1 MTLAALRSSDP
12 SRLGSYELIG
22 RLGSGGQGVVYL
34 GRGQAGERVAIK
46 VLHGEVDEAF
56 LFRELSMA
64 RQVAPFC
71 TAQILDTG
79 VSGDTL
85 YVVSEY
91 IDGRSL
97 SDVVD
102 NDGPR
107 TGGALQRLA
116 IGTVTALAAIHQAG
130 IVHRDFKPGNVLLGP
145 DGPRVIDFGI
155 ARGLNMTVTAGEIRG
170 TPAYMAPEQMN
181 GQPAGTAADMF
192 AWGAT
197 MLYAA
202 TGDSPFGSDTLP
214 AVIQRVLYTEP
225 DVSLLPDGLRD
236 VVTACLSK
244 EPTGRPAAQGVLI
257 RLLGHTTTAPTD
269 TLREGTVL
277 SAGDAYLRTRTAHQ
291 PAPPRP
297 TPGADPSPGERR
309 RRGPARIA
317 VAAGAVL
324 LVGVAAAMAF
334 VISRAS
340 PSTPSSSPAAVSSIS
355 SISATTSS
363 PSASVSAASNPGSVI
378 PAAMGGVWSGIGY
391 QPTSATHPTYSII
404 MTLQGGGTTGST
416 QYPSLGCQGQLTLVP
431 GSSGGVILLDEHIT
445 NGPCTTSGQF
455 TVQLSG
461 GALSFTYQPDKAS
474 APASNGTLH
483 E

>member
-1 MTLAALRSSDP
+1 MTLAALRPGDP
-12 SRLGSYELIG
+12 SQLGSYELIG

-64 RQVAPFC
+64 RRVAPFC
-71 TAQILDTG
+71 TAQILETG
-79 VSGDTL
+79 VSGDTPF
-85 YVVSEY
+85 VVSEY

-170 TPAYMAPEQMN
+170 TPAYMAPEQMS

-225 DVSLLPDGLRD
+225 DVSTLPDGLRD

-244 EPTGRPAAQGVLI
+244 EPAARPGAQDVLI
-257 RLLGHTTTAPTD
+257 RLLGHTPAAPAD
-269 TLREGTVL
+269 ALREGTVL
-277 SAGDAYLRTRTAHQ
+277 SAGDAYSRTRTAHQ

-297 TPGADPSPGERR
+297 TPGTDPSPGGRR
-309 RRGPARIA
+309 PRGPARIA

-324 LVGVAAAMAF
+324 VVGVAAAVAF
-334 VISRAS
+334 VVSRAS
-340 PSTPSSSPAAVSSIS
+340 SSPTSSSPAVVSSIP
-355 SISATTSS
+355 ATTFSPSSS
-363 PSASVSAASNPGSVI
+363 PSASVVSSPGSVI

-416 QYPSLGCQGQLTLVP
+416 LYRSLGCQGQLTLVP

-445 NGPCTTSGQF
+445 SGRCTGSGQF

-461 GALSFTYQPDKAS
+461 GALTFTYKPDKES

-483 E
+483 K